1 MMRKRAILLS
11 DGDALPRVYSPQVLE
26 RLRGLVDLAPGTFN
40 AKDLEARAAELSG
53 TEIVFSTWGMPALTR
68 AQISRLLPHLEA
80 VFYGAGSVQYFA
92 RPFLESGVRVF
103 SAWAANAVPVAEY
116 AVAQIVLAG
125 KGFYQAL
132 RRYERQGREAS
143 SAYVG
148 ALPCNYGIKV
158 GILGVGMIGR
168 MVLERL
174 RAYEYEALAYDP
186 YVSDE
191 TLAALGARRAGLD
204 EIFSTCQVVSNHV
217 ANLPAT
223 VGMLGYDLFSAL
235 PPGGVFLNT
244 GRGAQVV
251 ESDLIRALIERPDL
265 TAVLDV
271 THPEPPEAGSPLLA
285 QPNVFLTPH
294 IAGSK
299 GREVERMGAYMA
311 EECGRYLRGEP
322 TPYAVTARMLET
334 MA

>member
-1 MMRKRAILLS
+1 MRKRAYLLS
-11 DGDALPRVYSPQVLE
+11 NSDALPRVYTPETLE
-26 RLRGLVDLAPGTFN
+26 RLRSLVDLQPGFLTER
-40 AKDLEARAAELSG
+40 DLEARAVELSQA
-53 TEIVFSTWGMPALTR
+53 EILFSTWGMPALSSER
-68 AQISRLLPHLEA
+68 IAQALPRLEA

-92 RPFLESGVRVF
+92 RPFLKNRVRVF

-116 AVAQIVLAG
+116 TVAQIVLAG
-125 KGFYQAL
+125 KGFYQAM

-143 SAYVG
+143 AAYAD
-148 ALPCNYGIKV
+148 ALPGNYGIRV
-158 GILGVGMIGR
+158 GILGAGMIGR

-174 RAYEYEALAYDP
+174 RAYEYEVLAFDP

-191 TLAALGARRAGLD
+191 ALARLGARRAGLN

-223 VGMLGYDLFSAL
+223 VGMLSYDLFSAL

-251 ESDLIRALIERPDL
+251 EADLVRALAQRPDL

-271 THPEPPEAGSPLLA
+271 THPEPPQEGSPLLS

-311 EECGRYLRGEP
+311 EECARYLRGEP
-322 TPYAVTARMLET
+322 TLYEVTAQMLET

>member
-1 MMRKRAILLS
+1 MRKRAYLLS
-11 DGDALPRVYSPQVLE
+11 NSDALPRVYTPETLE
-26 RLRGLVDLAPGTFN
+26 RLRSLVDLQPGFLTER
-40 AKDLEARAAELSG
+40 DLEARAAELSQA
-53 TEIVFSTWGMPALTR
+53 EILFSTWGMPALSSER
-68 AQISRLLPHLEA
+68 IAQALPRLEA

-92 RPFLESGVRVF
+92 RPFLKNRVRVF

-125 KGFYQAL
+125 KGFYQAV

-143 SAYVG
+143 AAYAD
-148 ALPCNYGIKV
+148 ALPGNYGTRV
-158 GILGVGMIGR
+158 GILGAGMIGR

-174 RAYEYEALAYDP
+174 RAYEYEVLAFDP

-191 TLAALGARRAGLD
+191 ALARLGARRASLN

-223 VGMLGYDLFSAL
+223 VGMLSYDLFSAL

-251 ESDLIRALIERPDL
+251 EADLVRALAQRPDL

-271 THPEPPEAGSPLLA
+271 THPEPPQEGSPLLS

-311 EECGRYLRGEP
+311 EECARYLRGEP
-322 TPYAVTARMLET
+322 TLYEVTAQMLET